1 MKKLSLLLFALLLTV
16 GCSGT
21 KNLPETD
28 QGKVPKWFINVPV
41 EEGKLFASTTATSR
55 DMQLAIDKAITD
67 ARAEIAASAQAAIES
82 IQEAFSEEVG
92 RDEMSTYLTSFS
104 SATRVVTDMTLQGSV
119 VLERSVQDDS
129 GVWRA
134 YILMEYSTV
143 AAYEAFLDE
152 VAKEEEL
159 YTRFRASEA
168 FKRLDAQLEKKKD

>member
-1 MKKLSLLLFALLLTV
+1 MKKIALFITALILTV

-67 ARAEIAASAQAAIES
+67 ARAEIAASAEARVES
-82 IQEAFSEEVG
+82 IQEDFSEEIG

-104 SATRVVTDMTLQGSV
+104 SATRIVTEMTLRGSV
-119 VLERSVQDDS
+119 VLERSVQEDA

-134 YILMEYSTV
+134 YVLMEYST
-143 AAYEAFLDE
+143 AAADAAFLDE

-168 FKRLDAQLEKKKD
+168 FKRLDAQLEKKDN